1 MRKSLK
7 RTNENAKKATNFN
20 VKSESGITMFVL
32 VVTIIMMIMLA
43 AVSVRIAVGN
53 GNNVGV
59 IQSTSEQK
67 TEQVKTV
74 ENETAK
80 MNEMIQEDDLKDW
93 GY

>member
-53 GNNVGV
+53 GKNVGV

-74 ENETAK
+74 ENESAK